1 MLLECIESDEREAGI
16 VESSRKQ
23 MIEGRLVAVRRERD
37 AWLAAQSGGD
47 SSSGVMREGHDA
59 AGQRTAEDLTQFAQ
73 RQRLEWLVCALSKTK
88 EERSIGEIPDMLA
101 RWRRSVQL
109 ASAVGAGAVVAAAQ
123 TVSKRQL
130 RKQTRRKMRVLAA
143 ARCSGTRQTRMR
155 CSVHR
160 WGQQME
166 QERERRVRALM
177 GAVACADATLQRRVW
192 RKLMESFWLQRNGE
206 ADGWRIERKK
216 ERGDGRGEGKGDA
229 VRYDWSCARCGWGG
243 CSMEAGTI
251 YCRKCEWQCE
261 QWCAATERQTLCS
274 IAEMDQAIQSE
285 PVGKIVGNRM
295 MQRMGEV
302 RQQMQNQIEQLQLDG
317 WKGEVAKVVEK
328 ELGEG
333 RVDVR
338 QLVIGVMDK
347 VVGRELDGVLL
358 PKPLLSAAAVEWP
371 TKQGEAAAKQMRKK
385 MIAQQQEETAADAKA
400 DEAPKAPVDLI
411 ARVTASIRQ
420 QKAEAESKSSSKM
433 NDLIATVLASSR
445 KSKKEQAANES
456 GWSGGGGRML
466 GYILEGMTL

>member
-1 MLLECIESDEREAGI
+1 M
-16 VESSRKQ
+16 
-23 MIEGRLVAVRRERD
+23 
-37 AWLAAQSGGD
+37 
-47 SSSGVMREGHDA
+47 
-59 AGQRTAEDLTQFAQ
+59 
-73 RQRLEWLVCALSKTK
+73 
-88 EERSIGEIPDMLA
+88 
-101 RWRRSVQL
+101 
-109 ASAVGAGAVVAAAQ
+109 VGVVAAW
-123 TVSKRQL
+123 RL
-130 RKQTRRKMRVLAA
+130 H
-143 ARCSGTRQTRMR
+143 GTT
-155 CSVHR
+155 
-160 WGQQME
+160 
-166 QERERRVRALM
+166 
-177 GAVACADATLQRRVW
+177 
-192 RKLMESFWLQRNGE
+192 
-206 ADGWRIERKK
+206 
-216 ERGDGRGEGKGDA
+216 
-229 VRYDWSCARCGWGG
+229 
-243 CSMEAGTI
+243 

-295 MQRMGEV
+295 LQRMGEV

-358 PKPLLSAAAVEWP
+358 PKPHQALLSTTTVEWP

-385 MIAQQQEETAADAKA
+385 MTAQQQGETAADAKA
-400 DEAPKAPVDLI
+400 GEPPKAPVDLI
-411 ARVTASIRQ
+411 ARVAASIRQ
-420 QKAEAESKSSSKM
+420 QKAEAESSSSKM
-433 NDLIATVLASSR
+433 DDLIATVLASSR
-445 KSKKEQAANES
+445 KSKIEQTANES